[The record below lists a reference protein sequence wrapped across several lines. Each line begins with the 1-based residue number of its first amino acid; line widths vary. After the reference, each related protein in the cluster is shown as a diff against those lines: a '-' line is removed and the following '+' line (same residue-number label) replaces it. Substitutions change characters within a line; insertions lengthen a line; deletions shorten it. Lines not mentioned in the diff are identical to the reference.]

1 MLKRTFDILLSVF
14 AIFLLFPLFLLVSFL
29 IVIDSG
35 FPIFFLQKR
44 IGRGAKE
51 FNIIKF
57 RTMKTN
63 NENITI
69 TVSDDS
75 RITRFGK
82 YLRKTKIDEL
92 PEILNVLFGQMSFV
106 GPRPDVKG
114 YADKVKCPTLLATGE
129 FDPLCPLEDA
139 VEVYEDLTCKKEL
152 WVIEDQFHP
161 LWGIPNL
168 GKLDCHH
175 YIMDWLQRAL
185 IDGKTNDKRIA
196 YVSNKGD
203 GPFGDCEWTP
213 TIKPGEAYF

>member
-1 MLKRTFDILLSVF
+1 MLKRTFDIILSIF
-14 AIFLLFPLFLLVSFL
+14 AIFLLFPCFIVVSFL

-75 RITRFGK
+75 RITRIGK

-114 YADKVKCPTLLATGE
+114 YADKLKGVNRKILALRPGITGPASLKYYNEEYILSQKSNPKKYNDEVIFPDKVKINMHYFHNRSFFLDLKIIFATI
-129 FDPLCPLEDA
+129 FR
-139 VEVYEDLTCKKEL
+139 V
-152 WVIEDQFHP
+152 F
-161 LWGIPNL
+161 
-168 GKLDCHH
+168 
-175 YIMDWLQRAL
+175 
-185 IDGKTNDKRIA
+185 
-196 YVSNKGD
+196 
-203 GPFGDCEWTP
+203 
-213 TIKPGEAYF
+213 

>member
-1 MLKRTFDILLSVF
+1 MMLKRTFDIVLSIF
-14 AIFLLFPLFLLVSFL
+14 AIFLLFPSFLVVSFL

-44 IGRGAKE
+44 IGRDAKE

-75 RITRFGK
+75 RITRIGK

-114 YADKVKCPTLLATGE
+114 YADKLKGANRKILALRPGITGPASLKYYNEEYILSQKSNPKKYNDEVIFPDKVKINMDYFHNRSFFLDLKIIFATV
-129 FDPLCPLEDA
+129 FR
-139 VEVYEDLTCKKEL
+139 V
-152 WVIEDQFHP
+152 F
-161 LWGIPNL
+161 
-168 GKLDCHH
+168 
-175 YIMDWLQRAL
+175 
-185 IDGKTNDKRIA
+185 
-196 YVSNKGD
+196 
-203 GPFGDCEWTP
+203 
-213 TIKPGEAYF
+213 

>member
-1 MLKRTFDILLSVF
+1 MMLKRTFDIVLSIF
-14 AIFLLFPLFLLVSFL
+14 AIFLLFPFFLVVSFL

-44 IGRGAKE
+44 IGRDAKE

-75 RITRFGK
+75 RITRIGK

-114 YADKVKCPTLLATGE
+114 YADKLKGANRKILALRPGITGPASLKYYNEEYILSQKSNPKKYNDEVIFPDKVKINMHYFHNRSFFLDLKIIFATI
-129 FDPLCPLEDA
+129 F
-139 VEVYEDLTCKKEL
+139 
-152 WVIEDQFHP
+152 
-161 LWGIPNL
+161 
-168 GKLDCHH
+168 
-175 YIMDWLQRAL
+175 
-185 IDGKTNDKRIA
+185 RI
-196 YVSNKGD
+196 
-203 GPFGDCEWTP
+203 F
-213 TIKPGEAYF
+213 

>member
-1 MLKRTFDILLSVF
+1 MILKRTFDIILSIF
-14 AIFLLFPLFLLVSFL
+14 AIFLLFPSFLVVSFL

-44 IGRGAKE
+44 IGRDAKE

-75 RITRFGK
+75 RITRIGK

-114 YADKVKCPTLLATGE
+114 YADKLKGANRKILALRPGITGPASLKYYNEEYILSQKSNPKKYNDEVIFPDKVKINMYYFHNRSFFLDLKIIFATI
-129 FDPLCPLEDA
+129 F
-139 VEVYEDLTCKKEL
+139 
-152 WVIEDQFHP
+152 
-161 LWGIPNL
+161 
-168 GKLDCHH
+168 
-175 YIMDWLQRAL
+175 
-185 IDGKTNDKRIA
+185 RI
-196 YVSNKGD
+196 
-203 GPFGDCEWTP
+203 F
-213 TIKPGEAYF
+213 

>member
-1 MLKRTFDILLSVF
+1 MMLKRTFDIVLSIF
-14 AIFLLFPLFLLVSFL
+14 AIFLLFPFFLVVSFL

-44 IGRGAKE
+44 IGRDAKE

-57 RTMKTN
+57 RTMKKN

-75 RITRFGK
+75 RITRIGK

-114 YADKVKCPTLLATGE
+114 YADKLKGANRKVLALRPGITGPASLKYYNEEYILSQKSNPKKYNDEVIFPDKVKINVDYFHNRSFFLDLKIIFATI
-129 FDPLCPLEDA
+129 FR
-139 VEVYEDLTCKKEL
+139 V
-152 WVIEDQFHP
+152 F
-161 LWGIPNL
+161 
-168 GKLDCHH
+168 
-175 YIMDWLQRAL
+175 
-185 IDGKTNDKRIA
+185 
-196 YVSNKGD
+196 
-203 GPFGDCEWTP
+203 
-213 TIKPGEAYF
+213 

>member
-1 MLKRTFDILLSVF
+1 MMLKRTFDIVLSIF
-14 AIFLLFPLFLLVSFL
+14 AIFLLFPSFLVVSFL

-57 RTMKTN
+57 RTMKKN

-75 RITRFGK
+75 RITRIGK

-114 YADKVKCPTLLATGE
+114 YADKLKGANRKILALRPGITGPASLKYYNEEYILSQKSNPKKYNDELIFPDKVKINMHYFHNRSFFLDLKIIFATI
-129 FDPLCPLEDA
+129 F
-139 VEVYEDLTCKKEL
+139 
-152 WVIEDQFHP
+152 
-161 LWGIPNL
+161 
-168 GKLDCHH
+168 
-175 YIMDWLQRAL
+175 
-185 IDGKTNDKRIA
+185 RIF
-196 YVSNKGD
+196 K
-203 GPFGDCEWTP
+203 
-213 TIKPGEAYF
+213 

>member
-1 MLKRTFDILLSVF
+1 MLKRTFDIILSIF
-14 AIFLLFPLFLLVSFL
+14 AIFLLFPSFLVVSFL

-75 RITRFGK
+75 RITRIGK

-114 YADKVKCPTLLATGE
+114 YADKLKGANRKILALRPGITGPASLKYYNEEYILSQKSNPKKYNDEVIFPDKVKINMDYFHNRSFFLDLKIIFATI
-129 FDPLCPLEDA
+129 F
-139 VEVYEDLTCKKEL
+139 
-152 WVIEDQFHP
+152 
-161 LWGIPNL
+161 
-168 GKLDCHH
+168 
-175 YIMDWLQRAL
+175 
-185 IDGKTNDKRIA
+185 RI
-196 YVSNKGD
+196 
-203 GPFGDCEWTP
+203 F
-213 TIKPGEAYF
+213 

>member
-1 MLKRTFDILLSVF
+1 MILKRTFDIILSIF
-14 AIFLLFPLFLLVSFL
+14 AIFLLFPSFLVVSFL

-69 TVSDDS
+69 TVSGDS
-75 RITRFGK
+75 RITRIGK

-106 GPRPDVKG
+106 GPRPDVRG
-114 YADKVKCPTLLATGE
+114 YADKLKGANRKILDLRPGITGPASLKYYNEEYILSQKSNPKKYNDEVIFPDKVKINMHYFHNRSFFLDLKIIFATI
-129 FDPLCPLEDA
+129 F
-139 VEVYEDLTCKKEL
+139 
-152 WVIEDQFHP
+152 
-161 LWGIPNL
+161 
-168 GKLDCHH
+168 
-175 YIMDWLQRAL
+175 
-185 IDGKTNDKRIA
+185 RI
-196 YVSNKGD
+196 
-203 GPFGDCEWTP
+203 F
-213 TIKPGEAYF
+213 

>member
-1 MLKRTFDILLSVF
+1 MMLKRTFDIVLSIF
-14 AIFLLFPLFLLVSFL
+14 AIFLLFPFFLVVSFL

-44 IGRGAKE
+44 IGRDAKE

-57 RTMKTN
+57 RTMKKN

-75 RITRFGK
+75 RITRIGK

-114 YADKVKCPTLLATGE
+114 YADKLKGANRKILALRPGITGPASLKYYNEEYILSQKSNPKKYNDEVIFPDKVKINMHYFHNRSFFLDLKIIFATI
-129 FDPLCPLEDA
+129 FR
-139 VEVYEDLTCKKEL
+139 V
-152 WVIEDQFHP
+152 F
-161 LWGIPNL
+161 
-168 GKLDCHH
+168 
-175 YIMDWLQRAL
+175 
-185 IDGKTNDKRIA
+185 
-196 YVSNKGD
+196 
-203 GPFGDCEWTP
+203 
-213 TIKPGEAYF
+213 

>member
-1 MLKRTFDILLSVF
+1 MMLKRTFDIVLSIF
-14 AIFLLFPLFLLVSFL
+14 AIFLLFPSFLVVSFL

-44 IGRGAKE
+44 IGRDAKE

-75 RITRFGK
+75 RITRIGK

-114 YADKVKCPTLLATGE
+114 YADKLKGANRKILALRPGITG
-129 FDPLCPLEDA
+129 PASLK
-139 VEVYEDLTCKKEL
+139 YY
-152 WVIEDQFHP
+152 
-161 LWGIPNL
+161 N
-168 GKLDCHH
+168 
-175 YIMDWLQRAL
+175 
-185 IDGKTNDKRIA
+185 
-196 YVSNKGD
+196 
-203 GPFGDCEWTP
+203 
-213 TIKPGEAYF
+213 EAYILSQKSNPKKYNDEVIFPDKVKINMDYFHNRSFFLDLKIIFATIFRIF

>member
-1 MLKRTFDILLSVF
+1 MMLKRTFDIILSIF
-14 AIFLLFPLFLLVSFL
+14 AIFLLFPSFLVVSFL

-63 NENITI
+63 DKNITI

-75 RITRFGK
+75 RITRIGK
-82 YLRKTKIDEL
+82 FLRKTKIDEL

-114 YADKVKCPTLLATGE
+114 YADKLKGTNRKILDLRPGITGPASLKYYNEEYILSKKSNPKKYNDEVIFPDKVKINMYYFHNRSFFLDLKIIFATI
-129 FDPLCPLEDA
+129 F
-139 VEVYEDLTCKKEL
+139 
-152 WVIEDQFHP
+152 
-161 LWGIPNL
+161 
-168 GKLDCHH
+168 
-175 YIMDWLQRAL
+175 
-185 IDGKTNDKRIA
+185 RIF
-196 YVSNKGD
+196 N
-203 GPFGDCEWTP
+203 E
-213 TIKPGEAYF
+213 

>member
-1 MLKRTFDILLSVF
+1 MIKRTFDIILSIF
-14 AIFLLFPLFLLVSFL
+14 AIFLLFPFFLVVSFL

-75 RITRFGK
+75 RITRIGK

-114 YADKVKCPTLLATGE
+114 YADKLKGANRKILALRPGITGPASLKYYNEEYILSKKSNPKKYNDEVIFPDKVKINMDYFHNRSFFLDLKIIFATI
-129 FDPLCPLEDA
+129 F
-139 VEVYEDLTCKKEL
+139 
-152 WVIEDQFHP
+152 
-161 LWGIPNL
+161 
-168 GKLDCHH
+168 
-175 YIMDWLQRAL
+175 
-185 IDGKTNDKRIA
+185 RI
-196 YVSNKGD
+196 
-203 GPFGDCEWTP
+203 F
-213 TIKPGEAYF
+213 

>member
-1 MLKRTFDILLSVF
+1 MMLKRTFDILLSVF
-14 AIFLLFPLFLLVSFL
+14 AIFLLFPFFLLVSFL

-69 TVSDDS
+69 TVSDDI
-75 RITRFGK
+75 RITRIGK

-114 YADKVKCPTLLATGE
+114 YADKLKGANRKILALRPGITGPASLKYYNEEYILSQKSNPKKYNDEVIFPDKVKINMHYFHNRSFFLDLKIIFATI
-129 FDPLCPLEDA
+129 FR
-139 VEVYEDLTCKKEL
+139 V
-152 WVIEDQFHP
+152 F
-161 LWGIPNL
+161 
-168 GKLDCHH
+168 
-175 YIMDWLQRAL
+175 
-185 IDGKTNDKRIA
+185 
-196 YVSNKGD
+196 
-203 GPFGDCEWTP
+203 
-213 TIKPGEAYF
+213 

>member
-14 AIFLLFPLFLLVSFL
+14 AIFLLFPFFLLVSFL

-44 IGRGAKE
+44 IGRDAKE

-75 RITRFGK
+75 RITRIGK

-114 YADKVKCPTLLATGE
+114 YADKLKGANRKILALRPGITGPASLKYYNEEYILSQKSNPKKYNDEVIFPDKVKINMHYFHNRSFFLDLKIIFATI
-129 FDPLCPLEDA
+129 FR
-139 VEVYEDLTCKKEL
+139 V
-152 WVIEDQFHP
+152 F
-161 LWGIPNL
+161 
-168 GKLDCHH
+168 
-175 YIMDWLQRAL
+175 
-185 IDGKTNDKRIA
+185 
-196 YVSNKGD
+196 
-203 GPFGDCEWTP
+203 
-213 TIKPGEAYF
+213 

>member
-14 AIFLLFPLFLLVSFL
+14 AIFLLFPFFLLVSLL

-44 IGRGAKE
+44 IGRDAKE

-57 RTMKTN
+57 RTMKKN

-75 RITRFGK
+75 RITRIGK

-114 YADKVKCPTLLATGE
+114 YADKLKGANRKILALRPGITGPASLKYYNEEYILSQKSNPKKYNDEVIFPDKVKINMDYFHNRSFFLDLKIIFATI
-129 FDPLCPLEDA
+129 F
-139 VEVYEDLTCKKEL
+139 
-152 WVIEDQFHP
+152 
-161 LWGIPNL
+161 
-168 GKLDCHH
+168 
-175 YIMDWLQRAL
+175 
-185 IDGKTNDKRIA
+185 RI
-196 YVSNKGD
+196 
-203 GPFGDCEWTP
+203 F
-213 TIKPGEAYF
+213 

>member
-1 MLKRTFDILLSVF
+1 MILKRTFDIILSIF
-14 AIFLLFPLFLLVSFL
+14 AIFLLFPSFLVVSFL

-44 IGRGAKE
+44 IGRDAKE

-75 RITRFGK
+75 RITRIGK

-114 YADKVKCPTLLATGE
+114 YADKLKGANRKILALRPGITGPASLKYYNEEYILSQKSNPKKYNDEVIFPAKVKINMDYFHNRSFFLDLKIIFATI
-129 FDPLCPLEDA
+129 F
-139 VEVYEDLTCKKEL
+139 
-152 WVIEDQFHP
+152 
-161 LWGIPNL
+161 
-168 GKLDCHH
+168 
-175 YIMDWLQRAL
+175 
-185 IDGKTNDKRIA
+185 RI
-196 YVSNKGD
+196 
-203 GPFGDCEWTP
+203 F
-213 TIKPGEAYF
+213 

>member
-14 AIFLLFPLFLLVSFL
+14 AIFLLFPFFVLVSLL

-44 IGRGAKE
+44 IGRDAKE

-75 RITRFGK
+75 RITRIGK

-114 YADKVKCPTLLATGE
+114 YADKLRGANRKILALRPGITGPASLKYYNEEYILSQKSNPKKYNDEVIFPDKVKINMHYFHNRSFFLDLKIIFATI
-129 FDPLCPLEDA
+129 FR
-139 VEVYEDLTCKKEL
+139 V
-152 WVIEDQFHP
+152 F
-161 LWGIPNL
+161 
-168 GKLDCHH
+168 
-175 YIMDWLQRAL
+175 
-185 IDGKTNDKRIA
+185 
-196 YVSNKGD
+196 
-203 GPFGDCEWTP
+203 
-213 TIKPGEAYF
+213 

>member
-1 MLKRTFDILLSVF
+1 MILKRTFDIILSIF
-14 AIFLLFPLFLLVSFL
+14 AIFLLFPFFLLVSFL

-75 RITRFGK
+75 RITRIGK

-114 YADKVKCPTLLATGE
+114 YADKLKGANRKILALRPGITGPASLKYYNEEYILSQKSNPKKYNDEVIFPDKVKINMDYFHNRSFFLDLKIIFATI
-129 FDPLCPLEDA
+129 F
-139 VEVYEDLTCKKEL
+139 
-152 WVIEDQFHP
+152 
-161 LWGIPNL
+161 
-168 GKLDCHH
+168 
-175 YIMDWLQRAL
+175 
-185 IDGKTNDKRIA
+185 RI
-196 YVSNKGD
+196 
-203 GPFGDCEWTP
+203 F
-213 TIKPGEAYF
+213 

>member
-1 MLKRTFDILLSVF
+1 MMLKRTFDILLSVF
-14 AIFLLFPLFLLVSFL
+14 AIFLLFPSFLVVSFL

-44 IGRGAKE
+44 IGRDAKE

-75 RITRFGK
+75 RITRIGK

-114 YADKVKCPTLLATGE
+114 YADKLKGANKKILALRPGITGPASLKYYNEEYILSQKSNPKKYNDEVIFPDKVKINMDYFHNRSFFLDLKIIFATI
-129 FDPLCPLEDA
+129 F
-139 VEVYEDLTCKKEL
+139 
-152 WVIEDQFHP
+152 
-161 LWGIPNL
+161 
-168 GKLDCHH
+168 
-175 YIMDWLQRAL
+175 
-185 IDGKTNDKRIA
+185 RI
-196 YVSNKGD
+196 
-203 GPFGDCEWTP
+203 F
-213 TIKPGEAYF
+213 

>member
-1 MLKRTFDILLSVF
+1 MIKRTFDIILSIF
-14 AIFLLFPLFLLVSFL
+14 AIFLLLPFFLVVSFL

-75 RITRFGK
+75 RITRIGK

-114 YADKVKCPTLLATGE
+114 YADKLKGANRKILALRPGITGPASLKYYNEEYILSKKSNPKKYNDEVIFPDKVKINMDYFHNRSFFLDLKIIFATI
-129 FDPLCPLEDA
+129 L
-139 VEVYEDLTCKKEL
+139 
-152 WVIEDQFHP
+152 
-161 LWGIPNL
+161 
-168 GKLDCHH
+168 
-175 YIMDWLQRAL
+175 
-185 IDGKTNDKRIA
+185 RI
-196 YVSNKGD
+196 
-203 GPFGDCEWTP
+203 F
-213 TIKPGEAYF
+213 

>member
-1 MLKRTFDILLSVF
+1 MMLKRTFDIVLSIF
-14 AIFLLFPLFLLVSFL
+14 AIFLLFPTFLVVSFL

-75 RITRFGK
+75 RITRIGK

-114 YADKVKCPTLLATGE
+114 YADKLKGANRKILALRPGITGPASLKYYNEEYILSQKSNPKKYNDEVIFPDKVKINMDYFHNRSFFLDLKIIFATI
-129 FDPLCPLEDA
+129 F
-139 VEVYEDLTCKKEL
+139 
-152 WVIEDQFHP
+152 
-161 LWGIPNL
+161 
-168 GKLDCHH
+168 
-175 YIMDWLQRAL
+175 
-185 IDGKTNDKRIA
+185 RI
-196 YVSNKGD
+196 
-203 GPFGDCEWTP
+203 F
-213 TIKPGEAYF
+213 

>member
-14 AIFLLFPLFLLVSFL
+14 AIFLLFPFFLLVSFL
-29 IVIDSG
+29 IAIDSG

-44 IGRGAKE
+44 IGRDAKE

-63 NENITI
+63 NENITV

-75 RITRFGK
+75 RITRIGK

-114 YADKVKCPTLLATGE
+114 YADKLKGANRKILALRPGITGPASLKYYNEEYILSQKSNPKKYNDEVIFPDKVKINMYYFHNRSFFLDLKIIFATI
-129 FDPLCPLEDA
+129 FR
-139 VEVYEDLTCKKEL
+139 V
-152 WVIEDQFHP
+152 F
-161 LWGIPNL
+161 
-168 GKLDCHH
+168 
-175 YIMDWLQRAL
+175 
-185 IDGKTNDKRIA
+185 
-196 YVSNKGD
+196 
-203 GPFGDCEWTP
+203 
-213 TIKPGEAYF
+213 

>member
-14 AIFLLFPLFLLVSFL
+14 AIFLLFPFFLLVSFL
-29 IVIDSG
+29 IVMDSG

-75 RITRFGK
+75 RITRIGK

-114 YADKVKCPTLLATGE
+114 YADKLKGANRKILALRPGITGPASLKYYNEEYILSQKSNPKKYNDEVIFPDKVKINMDYFHNRSFFLDLKIIFATI
-129 FDPLCPLEDA
+129 FR
-139 VEVYEDLTCKKEL
+139 V
-152 WVIEDQFHP
+152 F
-161 LWGIPNL
+161 
-168 GKLDCHH
+168 
-175 YIMDWLQRAL
+175 
-185 IDGKTNDKRIA
+185 
-196 YVSNKGD
+196 
-203 GPFGDCEWTP
+203 
-213 TIKPGEAYF
+213 

>member
-14 AIFLLFPLFLLVSFL
+14 AIFLLFPFFLLVSLL

-44 IGRGAKE
+44 IGRDAKE

-57 RTMKTN
+57 RTMKKN

-69 TVSDDS
+69 TVSDDF
-75 RITRFGK
+75 RITRIGK

-114 YADKVKCPTLLATGE
+114 YADKLKGANRKILDLRPGITGPASLKYYNEEYILSQKSNPKKYNDEVIFPDKVKINMHYFHNRSFFLDLKIIFATI
-129 FDPLCPLEDA
+129 FR
-139 VEVYEDLTCKKEL
+139 V
-152 WVIEDQFHP
+152 F
-161 LWGIPNL
+161 
-168 GKLDCHH
+168 
-175 YIMDWLQRAL
+175 
-185 IDGKTNDKRIA
+185 
-196 YVSNKGD
+196 
-203 GPFGDCEWTP
+203 
-213 TIKPGEAYF
+213 

>member
-1 MLKRTFDILLSVF
+1 MLKRTFDILLSIF
-14 AIFLLFPLFLLVSFL
+14 AIFLLFPFFLLVSFL

-51 FNIIKF
+51 FIIIKF

-69 TVSDDS
+69 TVSDDV
-75 RITRFGK
+75 RITRIGK

-114 YADKVKCPTLLATGE
+114 YADKLKGANRKILALRPGITGPASLKYYNEEYILSQKSNPKKYNDEVIFPDKVKINMHYFHNRSFFLDLKIIFATI
-129 FDPLCPLEDA
+129 FR
-139 VEVYEDLTCKKEL
+139 V
-152 WVIEDQFHP
+152 F
-161 LWGIPNL
+161 
-168 GKLDCHH
+168 
-175 YIMDWLQRAL
+175 
-185 IDGKTNDKRIA
+185 
-196 YVSNKGD
+196 
-203 GPFGDCEWTP
+203 
-213 TIKPGEAYF
+213 

>member
-1 MLKRTFDILLSVF
+1 MIKRTFDIILSIF
-14 AIFLLFPLFLLVSFL
+14 AIFLLLPFFLVVSFL

-75 RITRFGK
+75 RITRIGK

-92 PEILNVLFGQMSFV
+92 PEILNVFFGQMSFV

-114 YADKVKCPTLLATGE
+114 YADKLKGVNRKILDLRPGITGPASLKYYNEEYILSQKSNPKKYNDEVIFPDKVKINMDYFHNRSFFLDLKIIFATI
-129 FDPLCPLEDA
+129 F
-139 VEVYEDLTCKKEL
+139 
-152 WVIEDQFHP
+152 
-161 LWGIPNL
+161 
-168 GKLDCHH
+168 
-175 YIMDWLQRAL
+175 
-185 IDGKTNDKRIA
+185 RIF
-196 YVSNKGD
+196 S
-203 GPFGDCEWTP
+203 
-213 TIKPGEAYF
+213 

>member
-1 MLKRTFDILLSVF
+1 MLKRTIDILLSVS
-14 AIFLLFPLFLLVSFL
+14 AIFLLFPFFLLVSFL

-75 RITRFGK
+75 RITRIGK

-114 YADKVKCPTLLATGE
+114 YADKLKGANRKILALRPGITGPASLKYYNEEYILSQKSNPKKYNDEVIFPDKVKINMDYFHNRSFFLDLKIIFATI
-129 FDPLCPLEDA
+129 FR
-139 VEVYEDLTCKKEL
+139 V
-152 WVIEDQFHP
+152 F
-161 LWGIPNL
+161 
-168 GKLDCHH
+168 
-175 YIMDWLQRAL
+175 
-185 IDGKTNDKRIA
+185 
-196 YVSNKGD
+196 
-203 GPFGDCEWTP
+203 
-213 TIKPGEAYF
+213 

>member
-1 MLKRTFDILLSVF
+1 MMLKRTFDILLSVF
-14 AIFLLFPLFLLVSFL
+14 AIFLLFPFFLVVSFL

-44 IGRGAKE
+44 IGKGAKE

-69 TVSDDS
+69 TVFNDS
-75 RITRFGK
+75 RITRIGK

-114 YADKVKCPTLLATGE
+114 YADKLKGANRKILALRPGITGPASLKYYNEEYILSQKSNPKKYNDEVIFPDKVKINIHYFHNRSFFLDLKIIFATI
-129 FDPLCPLEDA
+129 F
-139 VEVYEDLTCKKEL
+139 
-152 WVIEDQFHP
+152 
-161 LWGIPNL
+161 
-168 GKLDCHH
+168 
-175 YIMDWLQRAL
+175 
-185 IDGKTNDKRIA
+185 RIF
-196 YVSNKGD
+196 N
-203 GPFGDCEWTP
+203 E
-213 TIKPGEAYF
+213 

>member
-1 MLKRTFDILLSVF
+1 MLKRTFDILISIF
-14 AIFLLFPLFLLVSFL
+14 AIFLLFPFFVLVSLL

-44 IGRGAKE
+44 IGRDAKE

-57 RTMKTN
+57 RTMKKN

-75 RITRFGK
+75 RITRIGK

-114 YADKVKCPTLLATGE
+114 YADKLKGANRKILALRPGITGPASLKYYNEEYILSQKSNPKKYNDEVIFPDKVKINMDYFHNRSFFLDLKIIFATI
-129 FDPLCPLEDA
+129 F
-139 VEVYEDLTCKKEL
+139 
-152 WVIEDQFHP
+152 
-161 LWGIPNL
+161 
-168 GKLDCHH
+168 
-175 YIMDWLQRAL
+175 
-185 IDGKTNDKRIA
+185 RI
-196 YVSNKGD
+196 
-203 GPFGDCEWTP
+203 F
-213 TIKPGEAYF
+213 

>member
-14 AIFLLFPLFLLVSFL
+14 AVFLLFPFFLLVSFL

-75 RITRFGK
+75 RITRIGK

-114 YADKVKCPTLLATGE
+114 YADKLKGANRKILALRPGITGPASLKYYNEEYILSQKSNPKKYNDEVIFPDKVKINMDYFHNRSFFLDLKIIFATI
-129 FDPLCPLEDA
+129 F
-139 VEVYEDLTCKKEL
+139 
-152 WVIEDQFHP
+152 
-161 LWGIPNL
+161 
-168 GKLDCHH
+168 
-175 YIMDWLQRAL
+175 
-185 IDGKTNDKRIA
+185 RI
-196 YVSNKGD
+196 
-203 GPFGDCEWTP
+203 F
-213 TIKPGEAYF
+213 

>member
-14 AIFLLFPLFLLVSFL
+14 AIFLLFPLFLVVSFL

-75 RITRFGK
+75 RITRIGK

-114 YADKVKCPTLLATGE
+114 YADKLKGANRKILALRPGITGPASLKYYNEEYILSQKSNPKKYNDEVIFPDKVKINMDYFHNRSFFLDLKIIFATI
-129 FDPLCPLEDA
+129 FR
-139 VEVYEDLTCKKEL
+139 V
-152 WVIEDQFHP
+152 F
-161 LWGIPNL
+161 
-168 GKLDCHH
+168 
-175 YIMDWLQRAL
+175 
-185 IDGKTNDKRIA
+185 
-196 YVSNKGD
+196 
-203 GPFGDCEWTP
+203 
-213 TIKPGEAYF
+213 

>member
-1 MLKRTFDILLSVF
+1 MMLKRTFDIVLSIF
-14 AIFLLFPLFLLVSFL
+14 AIFLLFPSFLVVSFL

-75 RITRFGK
+75 RITRIGK

-114 YADKVKCPTLLATGE
+114 YADKLKGANRKILALRPGITGPASLKYYNEEYILSQKSNPKKYNDEVIFPDKVKINMDYFHNRSFFLDLKIIFATI
-129 FDPLCPLEDA
+129 FR
-139 VEVYEDLTCKKEL
+139 V
-152 WVIEDQFHP
+152 F
-161 LWGIPNL
+161 
-168 GKLDCHH
+168 
-175 YIMDWLQRAL
+175 
-185 IDGKTNDKRIA
+185 
-196 YVSNKGD
+196 
-203 GPFGDCEWTP
+203 
-213 TIKPGEAYF
+213 

>member
-1 MLKRTFDILLSVF
+1 MMLKRTFDILLSVF
-14 AIFLLFPLFLLVSFL
+14 AIFLLFPFFLLVSFL

-75 RITRFGK
+75 RITRIGK

-114 YADKVKCPTLLATGE
+114 YADKLKGANRKILALRPGITGPASLKYYNEEYILSQKSNPKKYNDEVIFPDKVKINMHYFHNRSFFLDLKIIFATI
-129 FDPLCPLEDA
+129 FR
-139 VEVYEDLTCKKEL
+139 V
-152 WVIEDQFHP
+152 F
-161 LWGIPNL
+161 
-168 GKLDCHH
+168 
-175 YIMDWLQRAL
+175 
-185 IDGKTNDKRIA
+185 
-196 YVSNKGD
+196 
-203 GPFGDCEWTP
+203 
-213 TIKPGEAYF
+213 

>member
-14 AIFLLFPLFLLVSFL
+14 AIFLLFPLFLLASFL

-75 RITRFGK
+75 RITRIGK

-114 YADKVKCPTLLATGE
+114 YADKLKGANRKILALRPGITGPASLKYYNEEYILSQKSNPKKYNDEVIFPDKVKINMDYFHNRSFFLDLKIIFATI
-129 FDPLCPLEDA
+129 FR
-139 VEVYEDLTCKKEL
+139 V
-152 WVIEDQFHP
+152 F
-161 LWGIPNL
+161 
-168 GKLDCHH
+168 
-175 YIMDWLQRAL
+175 
-185 IDGKTNDKRIA
+185 
-196 YVSNKGD
+196 
-203 GPFGDCEWTP
+203 
-213 TIKPGEAYF
+213 

>member
-14 AIFLLFPLFLLVSFL
+14 AIFLLFPFFLLVSLL

-57 RTMKTN
+57 RTMKKN

-75 RITRFGK
+75 RITRIGK

-114 YADKVKCPTLLATGE
+114 YADKLKGANRKILALRPGITGPASLKYYNEEYILSQKSNPKKYNDEVIFPDKVKINMDYFHNRSFFLDLKIIFATI
-129 FDPLCPLEDA
+129 F
-139 VEVYEDLTCKKEL
+139 
-152 WVIEDQFHP
+152 
-161 LWGIPNL
+161 
-168 GKLDCHH
+168 
-175 YIMDWLQRAL
+175 
-185 IDGKTNDKRIA
+185 RI
-196 YVSNKGD
+196 
-203 GPFGDCEWTP
+203 F
-213 TIKPGEAYF
+213 